1 MTETTQQISYSKNL
15 AILKL
20 PLGADLA
27 ITKTTLADLAEEAV
41 EKIKDSGDAL
51 GHYTRAKLLSTYC
64 EEVIDRINPEVVAE
78 LQHKGWQHDYI
89 KIAASVTGKK
99 YDYSASLEWCEV
111 DAQMQKLTEH
121 KKALEDAM
129 RKNGTALVSKEG
141 EISPKLT
148 LGK

>member
-41 EKIKDSGDAL
+41 EKIKESGDAL
-51 GHYTRAKLLSTYC
+51 GHYTRAKLLVTYC
-64 EEVIDRINPEVVAE
+64 EEVIDRIKPEVVAE

-89 KIAASVTGKK
+89 KISSSVTGVK
-99 YDYSASLEWCEV
+99 YDYTASLEWCEI
-111 DAQMQKLTEH
+111 DAQEQKIAEH
-121 KKALEDAM
+121 KKAIQDKM
-129 RKNGTALVSKEG
+129 RKDGTARVSNEG
-141 EISPKLT
+141 QISPKLT

>member
-41 EKIKDSGDAL
+41 EKITQSGDVL
-51 GHYTRAKLLSTYC
+51 GHYTRAKLLVTYC
-64 EEVIDRINPEVVAE
+64 EEVIDRIKPEVVAE
-78 LQHKGWQHDYI
+78 LQHKGWQHDFI
-89 KIAASVTGKK
+89 RIEAAVTGKK
-99 YDYSASLEWCEV
+99 YDYSASVEWCET
-111 DAQMQKLTEH
+111 DAQMQKLAAH

-129 RKNGTALVSKEG
+129 RKNGTAKVSKEG

>member
-1 MTETTQQISYSKNL
+1 MTETQQISYSKNL

-41 EKIKDSGDAL
+41 EKIKYSGDAL
-51 GHYTRAKLLSTYC
+51 GHYARAKLLIAYC
-64 EEVIDRINPEVVAE
+64 EEVIDRIKPETVAE
-78 LQHKGWQHDYI
+78 LQHKGWQHDHI
-89 KIAASVTGKK
+89 RIEAAVTGKK
-99 YDYSASLEWCEV
+99 YDYSSSIEWGTT
-111 DAQMQKLTEH
+111 DAQLQKLAAH
-121 KKALEDAM
+121 KKALEDEM
-129 RKNGTALVSKEG
+129 RKNGSAKVSKEG